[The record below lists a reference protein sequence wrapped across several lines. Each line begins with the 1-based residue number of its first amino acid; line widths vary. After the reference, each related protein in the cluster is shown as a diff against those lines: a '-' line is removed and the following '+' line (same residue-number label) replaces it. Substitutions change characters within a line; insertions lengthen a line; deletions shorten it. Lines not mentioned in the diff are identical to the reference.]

1 LNKVGSGFVIF
12 LSLHPKKIAIAKK
25 EELYM
30 NQVATDI
37 WPIVLGAVISAITMY
52 VGFIN
57 KMRSQI
63 SVLEEKIKKIEQ
75 RQDSHSKKYDELYKL
90 ITDFKIEMVRQI
102 GSVATEVNNF
112 NRLIQITDNEISFN
126 RKKKD

>member
-1 LNKVGSGFVIF
+1 
-12 LSLHPKKIAIAKK
+12 
-25 EELYM
+25 
-30 NQVATDI
+30 
-37 WPIVLGAVISAITMY
+37 MY

-63 SVLEEKIKKIEQ
+63 SVMEEKIKKIEQ

-112 NRLIQITDNEISFN
+112 NRLIQITDNEISFS

>member
-1 LNKVGSGFVIF
+1 
-12 LSLHPKKIAIAKK
+12 
-25 EELYM
+25 M

-37 WPIVLGAVISAITMY
+37 WPIVLGAIIPAITMY

-63 SVLEEKIKKIEQ
+63 SVMEEKIKKIEQ

>member
-1 LNKVGSGFVIF
+1 
-12 LSLHPKKIAIAKK
+12 
-25 EELYM
+25 M

-37 WPIVLGAVISAITMY
+37 WPIVLGAIISAITMY

-63 SVLEEKIKKIEQ
+63 SVMEEKIKKIEQ

-126 RKKKD
+126 RKKRD

>member
-1 LNKVGSGFVIF
+1 
-12 LSLHPKKIAIAKK
+12 
-25 EELYM
+25 M

-37 WPIVLGAVISAITMY
+37 WPIVLGALLSIIAMY

-90 ITDFKIEMVRQI
+90 IIDFKIEVVQKI

-112 NRLIQITDNEISFN
+112 NRLIQITDNEITFK
-126 RKKKD
+126 RKNTDN

>member
-1 LNKVGSGFVIF
+1 
-12 LSLHPKKIAIAKK
+12 
-25 EELYM
+25 M

-37 WPIVLGAVISAITMY
+37 WPIVLGAIISAITMY

-112 NRLIQITDNEISFN
+112 NRLIQITDNEISFS

>member
-1 LNKVGSGFVIF
+1 
-12 LSLHPKKIAIAKK
+12 
-25 EELYM
+25 M

-37 WPIVLGAVISAITMY
+37 WPIVLGAIISAITMY

-63 SVLEEKIKKIEQ
+63 SVMEEKIKKIEQ

-112 NRLIQITDNEISFN
+112 NRLIQITDNEITFK
-126 RKKKD
+126 RKKND

>member
-1 LNKVGSGFVIF
+1 
-12 LSLHPKKIAIAKK
+12 
-25 EELYM
+25 M
-30 NQVATDI
+30 
-37 WPIVLGAVISAITMY
+37 LGAIISAITMY

-63 SVLEEKIKKIEQ
+63 SVMEEKIKKIEQ

-112 NRLIQITDNEISFN
+112 NRLIQITDNEITFN

>member
-1 LNKVGSGFVIF
+1 
-12 LSLHPKKIAIAKK
+12 
-25 EELYM
+25 M

-37 WPIVLGAVISAITMY
+37 WPIVLGAIISAITMY

-63 SVLEEKIKKIEQ
+63 SVMEEKIKKIEQ

>member
-1 LNKVGSGFVIF
+1 
-12 LSLHPKKIAIAKK
+12 
-25 EELYM
+25 M

>member
-1 LNKVGSGFVIF
+1 
-12 LSLHPKKIAIAKK
+12 
-25 EELYM
+25 M

-112 NRLIQITDNEISFN
+112 NRLIQITDNEISFK
-126 RKKKD
+126 RKKKE